1 MKSKPET
8 ASQTAPQPGTQPGTQ
23 PESRRFQCR
32 HIRVN
37 GLRCGA
43 VSLRGES
50 LCFYHHSSRRRRHQ
64 PPTGDP
70 QLEHIPVPLIED
82 RASIQIALNDIIARI
97 ATNAIDP
104 RRAGL
109 ILYALQ
115 IASSNL
121 PKEAP
126 LKSKSAEEEDD
137 GPIAVEDLELD
148 PDLGPLAP
156 IAEFITDDE
165 AHKTLMQKFVEY
177 CERPPNACKQCAQRA
192 IIDANKA
199 EGRRLMA
206 ELNRRRSLNL
216 PEYDPPLN
224 FHTPY
229 PADEAWGAEERRLGL
244 SAGVPPKPTPD
255 ISCHSSRSEE
265 SPHLPSISQHNTPAP

>member
-1 MKSKPET
+1 MKTGPKTAAQPE
-8 ASQTAPQPGTQPGTQ
+8 SQPESH

-37 GLRCGA
+37 GFRCGA

-50 LCFYHHSSRRRRHQ
+50 LCFYHHSSHRRRHQ
-64 PPTGDP
+64 PPAGDP

-126 LKSKSAEEEDD
+126 LKSRSAEEADD
-137 GPIAVEDLELD
+137 GTVAVDDLTLD

-156 IAEFITDDE
+156 IAEFVTDDE
-165 AHKTLMQKFVEY
+165 AHKSLMQKFVEY
-177 CERPPNACKQCAQRA
+177 CERPPNRCKVCEWRETT
-192 IIDANKA
+192 DANKA
-199 EGRRLMA
+199 EGRRLLA
-206 ELNRRRSLNL
+206 EINRRRAAGL
-216 PEYDPPLN
+216 PTEDPPLN
-224 FHTPY
+224 GYQPY
-229 PADEAWGAEERRLGL
+229 PADEAWAAEERRLGL
-244 SAGVPPKPTPD
+244 SNGIPPTPKECNPEPEVGTD
-255 ISCHSSRSEE
+255 DNA
-265 SPHLPSISQHNTPAP
+265 PHLTS

>member
-1 MKSKPET
+1 MKTGPKT
-8 ASQTAPQPGTQPGTQ
+8 DAPQPESQ
-23 PESRRFQCR
+23 PETRRFQCR

-50 LCFYHHSSRRRRHQ
+50 LCYYHHSSHRRRHQ

-70 QLEHIPVPLIED
+70 EREHIPVPLIED

-126 LKSKSAEEEDD
+126 LKPRSAKEEQDD
-137 GPIAVEDLELD
+137 DPVAVEDLTLD

-156 IAEFITDDE
+156 IAEFVTDDE

-177 CERPPNACKQCAQRA
+177 CERPPNRCKECEYRAQ
-192 IIDANKA
+192 IDANKA

-206 ELNRRRSLNL
+206 ELNRRRAANL

-224 FHTPY
+224 GYQPY
-229 PADEAWGAEERRLGL
+229 PADEAWAAEERRLGL
-244 SAGVPPKPTPD
+244 SDGIPPTNPD
-255 ISCHSSRSEE
+255 TKSGAPSQTASSSEMG
-265 SPHLPSISQHNTPAP
+265 I

>member
-1 MKSKPET
+1 MKTDPKTAAAQPE
-8 ASQTAPQPGTQPGTQ
+8 SQ

-37 GLRCGA
+37 GFRCGA

-50 LCFYHHSSRRRRHQ
+50 LCYYHHTSHRRRHQ
-64 PPTGDP
+64 PPAGDP

-126 LKSKSAEEEDD
+126 LKSRSAEEADD
-137 GPIAVEDLELD
+137 GTVAVDDLTLD

-156 IAEFITDDE
+156 IAEFVTGDE
-165 AHKTLMQKFVEY
+165 AHKSLMQKFVEY
-177 CERPPNACKQCAQRA
+177 CERPPNRCKVCEWRETT
-192 IIDANKA
+192 DANKA
-199 EGRRLMA
+199 EGRRLLA
-206 ELNRRRSLNL
+206 EINRRRAAGL
-216 PEYDPPLN
+216 PTEDPPLN
-224 FHTPY
+224 GYQPY
-229 PADEAWGAEERRLGL
+229 PADEAWAAEERRLGL
-244 SAGVPPKPTPD
+244 SNGIPPSPKDCNPD
-255 ISCHSSRSEE
+255 PEPGAP
-265 SPHLPSISQHNTPAP
+265 PH